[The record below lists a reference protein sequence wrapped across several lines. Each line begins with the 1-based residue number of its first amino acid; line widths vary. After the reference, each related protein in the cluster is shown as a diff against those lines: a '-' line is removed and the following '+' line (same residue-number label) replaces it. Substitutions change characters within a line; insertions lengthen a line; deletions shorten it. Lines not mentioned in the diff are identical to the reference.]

1 MADPRPSGPVP
12 AGFGVNL
19 IGYATANLGLG
30 TALRN
35 TAAILAEKGIPFA
48 VRDIDPGGGRSGK
61 DLSLRDRILD
71 RSIPLPHPVNL
82 FHLNPP
88 EVRRLLERN
97 PESVPVEN
105 RLNASVPFWELESL
119 PPSWI
124 PMLEAMD
131 LNLAPSRFIQKA
143 LETQVKSAPA
153 LYFRQ
158 ALASLPT
165 AQADRKRWS
174 FPDRATVFAFSFDI
188 ASSWERKNP
197 VAAIRAFK
205 AAFGGSPDA
214 LLILKLNNKGLN
226 ESSSRAA
233 EGLKQAARHVPGLR
247 IVDEPMSYAEVLSL
261 YASAD
266 VFVSPHRGE
275 GLGLGL
281 LESMSLGKP
290 VIATGYSGNM
300 DFMDAGNSCLVG
312 YGWVPLDPDSQYAE
326 AAESRDLKWPD
337 PSVEEIA
344 AWMARLAGSRELRES
359 IGRKARATAEA
370 VLEEARRGEVF
381 DRIRGMWMQG
391 RMADV
396 A

>member
-1 MADPRPSGPVP
+1 MVDSRPTAPGPD
-12 AGFGVNL
+12 GFGINL

-35 TAAILAEKGIPFA
+35 TASILAEKGIPFA
-48 VRDIDPGGGRSGK
+48 IRDIDPGGGRSGW
-61 DLSLRDRILD
+61 DQSLRDRILD
-71 RSIPLPHPVNL
+71 RSVPLPHSVNL

-97 PESVPVEN
+97 PESVSVEG
-105 RLNASVPFWELESL
+105 RLNASVPFWELERL
-119 PPSWI
+119 PPSWV
-124 PMLEAMD
+124 PLLEAMD

-143 LETQVKSAPA
+143 LESQVASTPT

-158 ALASLPT
+158 ALAALPA
-165 AQADRKRWS
+165 AQADRKRWD
-174 FPDRATVFAFSFDI
+174 FPERATVFAFSFDI

-214 LLILKLNNKGLN
+214 LLVLKLNNKGLN
-226 ESSSRAA
+226 ESSARAA

-247 IVDEPMSYAEVLSL
+247 VVDEPLSYAEVLSL

-300 DFMDAGNSCLVG
+300 DFMDGENSCLVG

-326 AAESRDLKWPD
+326 AAESRELKWPD

-344 AWMARLAGSRELRES
+344 AWMARLARSRDLREG
-359 IGRKARATAEA
+359 IGRKARAAAEA

-381 DRIRGMWMQG
+381 DRIRGIWTQG
-391 RMADV
+391 RTATV